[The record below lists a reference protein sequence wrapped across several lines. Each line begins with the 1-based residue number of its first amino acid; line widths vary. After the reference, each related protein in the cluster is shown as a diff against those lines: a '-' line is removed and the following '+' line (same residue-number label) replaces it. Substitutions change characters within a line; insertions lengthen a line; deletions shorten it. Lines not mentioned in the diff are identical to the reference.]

1 MEVLKDILELLG
13 KGKELK
19 ITHLVYKANLSS
31 NSIKSYMDYLIENNL
46 IEQINNKKR
55 NTFTITPRGMAF
67 LKEFEKI
74 RIFSESYGLNKF

>member
-1 MEVLKDILELLG
+1 
-13 KGKELK
+13 
-19 ITHLVYKANLSS
+19 
-31 NSIKSYMDYLIENNL
+31 MDYLIENNL